1 MLISGLSL
9 KTESMPVQHI
19 WVLNTIFRASL
30 VAQSIKNLPVMQ
42 ETTCNAGDL
51 GLIPGLGRSYGEGKG
66 NSLKYSCLEN
76 SMDRGT
82 WWATVQRVIRVGHY
96 LTIKQT
102 QYLIPCLTY
111 FFAYLVIIP
120 LFLVTH
126 FQYFSAIGWPN
137 ASGICP
143 LLSQGVHCD

>member
-1 MLISGLSL
+1 
-9 KTESMPVQHI
+9 
-19 WVLNTIFRASL
+19 
-30 VAQSIKNLPVMQ
+30 MQ

-66 NSLKYSCLEN
+66 NSLKYSCLKN

-126 FQYFSAIGWPN
+126 FQFFSAIGWPN

-143 LLSQGVHCD
+143 LLSQGVHCDQPKPINVILFLFLEKFKGRCSGIGSLTKKKKRIFKTNM